1 MQSLRAILAVVAI
14 VLSAEVH
21 AASTVSVTPNSLN
34 ASLQS
39 TLPTTLTWT
48 VKLNIV
54 TFANGA
60 PAPAP
65 LSLSSPQATVATSG
79 GQVLQTVPAVLTVT
93 FGKGITQGLVSETFT
108 LSPATIAAALRLGGG
123 SLVLSRT
130 FGVGPY
136 GGTGTA
142 AINLNGSGGGPLTL
156 SRVSLHFEDRSLVR
170 VLRAGES
177 TVAIAEINYS
187 GGGVLNGLW
196 EVATPPSTQGQ
207 PVFVPFA
214 SASVN
219 LAAGGLSE
227 VTSPALPTASAGNY
241 YVRFRVRTPVV
252 PFDGLV
258 LRYAVESADAGTLA
272 IDVISPAEHATLH
285 ADTRFEWRPTP
296 GAIAYRLEFY
306 TGDAVPG
313 VDRPNSGQWVPA
325 GQRDALL
332 STLAQ
337 THFDASHLYRWRIIA
352 LGADSNIVGRS
363 ALYEITTP

>member
-1 MQSLRAILAVVAI
+1 MRSLRAILIAA
-14 VLSAEVH
+14 LALCAQVH

-39 TLPTTLTWT
+39 TLPTTLTWS
-48 VKLNIV
+48 VKLNLIL
-54 TFANGA
+54 TANGA
-60 PAPAP
+60 PAPPP
-65 LSLSSPQATVATSG
+65 LSLSSPQATVSTPG
-79 GQVLQTVPAVLTVT
+79 GQVLQTVPTLLTVT
-93 FGKGITQGLVSETFT
+93 FGKGITQGLVTETFT
-108 LSPATIAAALRLGGG
+108 LSPATIAAALRLGSG

-142 AINLNGSGGGPLTL
+142 AVSLNGSGGGPLTL
-156 SRVSLHFEDRSLVR
+156 ARVSLHFEDRSLVR

-214 SASVN
+214 SASLN

-241 YVRFRVRTPVV
+241 YVRFRVRTPAV

-258 LRYAVESADAGTLA
+258 LRYAVEAADPATLP
-272 IDVISPAEHATLH
+272 IDVLSPAEHATLH

-296 GAIAYRLEFY
+296 GAIAYKLEFY

-313 VDRPNSGQWVPA
+313 ADRPTSGQWVPA
-325 GQRDALL
+325 GRRDALL

-337 THFDASHLYRWRIIA
+337 THFDASRLYRWRIVA
-352 LGADSNIVGRS
+352 LDADSNIVGRS